1 MGSDI
6 DSPDWMTETLT
17 HDLSHIAPQQILRT
31 TVVYHPQ
38 WSRVGDWN
46 DSYLPPITP
55 STPPPKPLIDIEL
68 SRQHPSFQS
77 ATNGPARDLNDPYLS
92 RRGVRLEFFVDGSL
106 VIHRD
111 DCPSPVLIDHKALQ
125 HSHKIARH
133 ELQQGVVLMLAQRIV
148 LHLQCIQ
155 AQQGPAESLPRY
167 GLVGNGHALNQVRAA
182 IQRLAGLDLPVLIRG
197 ESGTGKE
204 LVARALHQSGPRHQQ
219 RFIAVNAAAIPA
231 SLAAAEI
238 FGATKGAFTGSHQN
252 REGYLAQAHG
262 GSLFLDEV
270 GDLPAEVQT
279 LLLRVLETHQYQSL
293 GSSEIKRFNARLIAA
308 TDVDLEAA
316 MAEDRF
322 RSSLYHRLS
331 AMEIR
336 LPALREQ
343 RQNLGILLYHL
354 LQQEAEQLGVS
365 QQCLAPR
372 APQQPSWFPAQWLYQ
387 LALADWPGNIR
398 QLRNF
403 ARQILLL
410 GHHCTS
416 IESEPQL
423 HQLVKQ
429 VCQTQSN
436 ATAQASSHT
445 QHSQRVNSNSKA
457 GALPANNGA
466 RRLRDYSDDELLQIL
481 VRLEWRLL
489 KVATELQVPR
499 SSLYDRIQRSPL
511 LKERLQQQRQR

>member
-1 MGSDI
+1 MGSEV

-17 HDLSHIAPQQILRT
+17 HDLSHIAPQQILRM

-38 WSRVGDWN
+38 WSRVGDWS

-55 STPPPKPLIDIEL
+55 STPPPRPLIDIEL
-68 SRQHPSFQS
+68 SRQQPSFQS
-77 ATNGPARDLNDPYLS
+77 FHQGPAQDLNDPYLS
-92 RRGVRLEFFVDGSL
+92 RRGIRLEFFVDGSL
-106 VIHRD
+106 LIHREG
-111 DCPSPVLIDHKALQ
+111 CPSPVLINQTELQQVHKL
-125 HSHKIARH
+125 ARH
-133 ELQQGVVLMLAQRIV
+133 ELQQGVMVMLAQRIV

-155 AQQGPAESLPRY
+155 AQQEAPEALPDY
-167 GLVGNGHALNQVRAA
+167 GLVGHGHALNQVRAA

-279 LLLRVLETHQYQSL
+279 LLLRVLETRQYQSL
-293 GSSEIKRFNARLIAA
+293 GSSEIKRFDARLIAA

-343 RQNLGILLYHL
+343 RQNIGIILYHL
-354 LQQEAEQLGVS
+354 LQQEADQLGVS
-365 QQCLAPR
+365 KHCLAIR
-372 APQQPSWFPAQWLYQ
+372 APQQQPWFPSQWLHQ
-387 LALADWPGNIR
+387 LALAQWPGNIR

-403 ARQILLL
+403 ARQVLLL
-410 GHHCTS
+410 GHHLANLDN
-416 IESEPQL
+416 EPQL
-423 HQLVKQ
+423 HQLIKV
-429 VCQTQSN
+429 VCDARAPQNPNIT
-436 ATAQASSHT
+436 SHT
-445 QHSQRVNSNSKA
+445 QHSQSNHSNNSNPTGPS
-457 GALPANNGA
+457 NNGA

-481 VRLEWRLL
+481 ARLEWRLL

-499 SSLYDRIQRSPL
+499 SSLYDRIKRSPL
-511 LKERLQQQRQR
+511 LNQHLQQQRQR